1 MTSASK
7 AAPAGGW
14 PEAGTEPPAGRAA
27 SLGPAV
33 LVGLL
38 GRGIGLSRS
47 PAMHEQEGA
56 RLGLRLQYRLLDF
69 DRLGLGAEALPE
81 VILGAERLG
90 FAGLNVTHP
99 FKERVLDC
107 LDELSEDAAAIGA
120 VNTLVFAGGR
130 RLGFNT
136 DCFGFQ
142 ESFRRGLPGA
152 ALGEV
157 LQFGAGGAGMAVAR
171 ALLQLGAGRLA
182 IRDLDPAK
190 AEALCGSLERQYGA
204 GRAVAVPGEEA
215 EAAARRADG
224 LVNATPLGMDKYPG
238 SPVREDW
245 LSARQW
251 VADIVYFP
259 EDTALVRQAER
270 SGCATLRGGGM
281 AVFQAA
287 KAFELFTGRQP
298 DAGQMRRH
306 YEQAA
311 PAG

>member
-1 MTSASK
+1 MVTGASRT
-7 AAPAGGW
+7 AVAGDR
-14 PEAGTEPPAGRAA
+14 AGAESGAVKSE

-38 GRGIGLSRS
+38 GRGIGRSRS
-47 PAMHEQEGA
+47 PAMHEREGA

-69 DRLGLGAEALPE
+69 DRLGLGPEALPE
-81 VILGAERLG
+81 MILGAERLG
-90 FAGLNVTHP
+90 YAGLNVTHP
-99 FKERVLDC
+99 FKERVLRC

-120 VNTLVFAGGR
+120 VNTIVFAEGR
-130 RLGFNT
+130 RLGLNT

-152 ALGEV
+152 ALDRV

-171 ALLQLGAGRLA
+171 ALLQLGTGRLS
-182 IRDLDPAK
+182 ICDLDHGK
-190 AEALCGSLERQYGA
+190 AEALCDSLRRQFGPD
-204 GRAVAVPGEEA
+204 RAATVAAA
-215 EAAARRADG
+215 EAAARQADG

-238 SPVREDW
+238 SPVREEW

-259 EDTALVRQAER
+259 EETTLVRQAER
-270 SGCATLRGGGM
+270 RGCATLRGAGM

-287 KAFELFTGRQP
+287 KAFELFTGRRP
-298 DAGQMRRH
+298 DPEQMRHH
-306 YEQAA
+306 Y
-311 PAG
+311 AGAELVS